1 MTAMVALRDALS
13 DELISVARQDDRI
26 VVLDADLATSTKV
39 NNFQK
44 AFPARFLQ
52 MGVAEQNMMGTAAG
66 LATMGFMPFTS
77 SFAVFIAKR
86 ALDQIRVS
94 IAQPRL
100 NVKLIGAYTGM
111 FTGKT
116 GKTHQTVQD
125 IAIMRSMPNMRIV
138 APCDAV
144 DMKAALK
151 AVVEYDGPVYIRV
164 PRDPSPVF
172 MPEDYKFR
180 WGRPHILRNGGDL
193 TIISSGVFTAK
204 AMKIAGKLQEDGVN
218 SRVVHLP
225 SIKPIDEKSV
235 VEIAEVS
242 KLIVTI
248 EDHSVFGGL
257 GGAIAE
263 ILSENRPTLMKRI
276 GINDTFCESGSN
288 EDLICKYGFA
298 VDEISA
304 ICKSILSSL

>member
-1 MTAMVALRDALS
+1 MALVALRDALS
-13 DELISVARQDDRI
+13 NELVSIARQDERI

-39 NNFQK
+39 DNFQK
-44 AFPARFLQ
+44 AFPSRFLQ

-94 IAQPRL
+94 IAQPHL

-144 DMKAALK
+144 DMKAVTR
-151 AVVEYDGPVYIRV
+151 AVIDYDGPVYMRV

-172 MPEDYKFR
+172 MPDDYQFS
-180 WGRPHILRNGGDL
+180 WGKPHTLREGDDL

-204 AMKIAGKLQEDGVN
+204 AMKIANKLLEDGIN
-218 SRVVHLP
+218 SRVVHLA
-225 SIKPIDEKSV
+225 SIKPIDEQSIVK
-235 VEIAEVS
+235 IAEVS
-242 KLIVTI
+242 RLIVTI
-248 EDHSVFGGL
+248 EDHSIYGGL

-304 ICKSILSSL
+304 HCKTILSAL